1 MIGIVG
7 SRRRKSNEDLR
18 MLEKSFV
25 KILAIEL
32 GIYFGDIDDLGSSLK
47 DVTIVTGDCDV
58 GGDKF
63 AKEIADFFEINLD
76 VKRIR
81 DPDTGEVMDFK
92 NHRWFSYNRI
102 CNIFYKRDEE
112 IAKEPL
118 DYLIALVAP
127 DRTGGTEYTIKQ
139 FKKYH
144 KNWEE
149 KLIIIWTKK
158 VYLMLIREGFT
169 KEW

>member
-1 MIGIVG
+1 MIVGIIG
-7 SRRRKSNEDLR
+7 SRRRNSKEDLR
-18 MLEKSFV
+18 ILEKTFGR
-25 KILAIEL
+25 ILAKEL
-32 GIYFGDIDDLGSSLK
+32 GVYFGDIDDVGGSLK
-47 DVTIVTGDCDV
+47 DVTIVTGDCDK

-63 AKEIADFFEINLD
+63 AREIANDLGDIELD
-76 VKRIR
+76 VKRII
-81 DPDTGEVMDFK
+81 DPDTGEAMDFE

-139 FKKYH
+139 FKKFH
-144 KNWEE
+144 EDWED
-149 KLIIIWTKK
+149 KLII
-158 VYLMLIREGFT
+158 L
-169 KEW
+169 